1 MLRLT
6 TGVTVDG
13 GQTEVI
19 ELVTDELL
27 ADGRIDAAA
36 ADDQV
41 RTDRWAVGEP
51 DGHAPPRRFEPG
63 APLPVGDGNPVD
75 GVQQE
80 LLEMTALDPVG
91 DPGLVAAGGQ
101 PQQRPAAL

>member
-13 GQTEVI
+13 RQTEVI

-27 ADGRIDAAA
+27 ADGRIDAVA

-41 RTDRWAVGEP
+41 RIDRRAVGEP

-63 APLPVGDGNPVD
+63 APLPVGDGDPVD
-75 GVQQE
+75 GVEQE
-80 LLEMTALDPVG
+80 LLETMGLDPLR
-91 DPGLVAAGGQ
+91 DPGLVAAGG
-101 PQQRPAAL
+101 